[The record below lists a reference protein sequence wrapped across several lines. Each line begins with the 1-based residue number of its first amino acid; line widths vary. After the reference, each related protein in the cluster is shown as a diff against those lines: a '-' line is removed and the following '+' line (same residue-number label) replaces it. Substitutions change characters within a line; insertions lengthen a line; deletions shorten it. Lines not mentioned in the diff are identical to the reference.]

1 MSKFKIMPTPN
12 SNVFFLWFKTE
23 KNRIPSFPRKA
34 MVNIYILKRLK
45 QWLRSVEGIQWYKR
59 FQIDFS
65 GTISKAMSKNFFK
78 KCHQCQKQGKM
89 IEINI
94 CSLPKVNG
102 LKHLVIYLDYFSK
115 WSETKPIKDK
125 SVPTIAQLFMRLYVG
140 MDVRRIRLRPREG
153 VC

>member
-1 MSKFKIMPTPN
+1 MSKFKIMPTSN

-65 GTISKAMSKNFFK
+65 GTISKAMSK
-78 KCHQCQKQGKM
+78 QGKIKKVSSALHSISIKTEVM
-89 IEINI
+89 QQIEINI
-94 CSLPKVNG
+94 CNLPKVND
-102 LKHLVIYLDYFSK
+102 LKHLVIYIDYFSK
-115 WSETKPIKDK
+115 WSEAKPIKDK
-125 SVPTIAQLFMRLYVG
+125 SVSTIAQFLYEVICRHG
-140 MDVRRIRLRPREG
+140 CTKI
-153 VC
+153 